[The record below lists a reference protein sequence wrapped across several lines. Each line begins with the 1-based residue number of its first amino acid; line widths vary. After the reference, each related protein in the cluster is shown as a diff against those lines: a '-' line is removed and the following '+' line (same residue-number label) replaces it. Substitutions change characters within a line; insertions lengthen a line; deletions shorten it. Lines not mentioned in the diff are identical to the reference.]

1 MHFKSQMVGLTCA
14 LPSRKNRHLKTDV
27 HGLSFEATALY
38 ALNQPREKLA
48 KFLEDKY
55 SVAQI
60 RLSALRSMNELE
72 ACQFMQGDASS
83 DALKVNHW
91 VYEFW
96 NINSLIAA
104 MGGQKFDGVSLCL
117 IRDPEEVMASYFVF
131 AVRNGENITILT
143 DREEGP
149 HPLCWR
155 MTRRPDRDMV
165 ARWDKNWFPYH
176 LLDLEEVKDAD
187 GNVKGFVAGKHEGL
201 VPYNL
206 EAAKVQSIAELA
218 PAEFVWL
225 TTSEGS
231 PGWAVGV

>member
-1 MHFKSQMVGLTCA
+1 MKPWNNLERLFFAAFLFWSAAGLVFEVF
-14 LPSRKNRHLKTDV
+14 HLT
-27 HGLSFEATALY
+27 
-38 ALNQPREKLA
+38 P
-48 KFLEDKY
+48 
-55 SVAQI
+55 
-60 RLSALRSMNELE
+60 
-72 ACQFMQGDASS
+72 
-83 DALKVNHW
+83 
-91 VYEFW
+91 
-96 NINSLIAA
+96 
-104 MGGQKFDGVSLCL
+104 
-117 IRDPEEVMASYFVF
+117 
-131 AVRNGENITILT
+131 
-143 DREEGP
+143 
-149 HPLCWR
+149 
-155 MTRRPDRDMV
+155 DMV